1 VRELWSRV
9 RGLVAQL
16 TRTIPAAALAAA
28 LFAVAMPAF
37 AQTKPPSAPKR
48 VNVKDL
54 QPAELAPATNLHTEF
69 IVEVN
74 KFGQV
79 TRVRSGKS
87 SKNASF
93 NAMTYG
99 NALQAFIRT
108 PDNHVVVGTYRL
120 SYDYQYNKANPK
132 ESKVHREVAL
142 VRTGGVNPNALG
154 AVTEMEGKIR
164 PHTPLPAHPAPAPS
178 VNIQRLPDLPQV
190 MKSPSH

>member
-1 VRELWSRV
+1 MKRAR
-9 RGLVAQL
+9 
-16 TRTIPAAALAAA
+16 LAAA
-28 LFAVAMPAF
+28 LTALVLAAVTPAF
-37 AQTKPPSAPKR
+37 AQTKPTAAPKR

-54 QPAELAPATNLHTEF
+54 QPAVLAPASDLHTEF
-69 IVEVN
+69 LVEVN
-74 KFGQV
+74 KLGQV

-87 SKNASF
+87 SKNPSF

-120 SYDYQYNKANPK
+120 TYDYRYDKANPK
-132 ESKVHREVAL
+132 ESKVHRDVAL
-142 VRTGGVNPNALG
+142 VRTGGVNADAVG
-154 AVTEMEGKIR
+154 AVSEMEHKIR
-164 PHTPLPAHPAPAPS
+164 PHTPKPVIPVPAPS